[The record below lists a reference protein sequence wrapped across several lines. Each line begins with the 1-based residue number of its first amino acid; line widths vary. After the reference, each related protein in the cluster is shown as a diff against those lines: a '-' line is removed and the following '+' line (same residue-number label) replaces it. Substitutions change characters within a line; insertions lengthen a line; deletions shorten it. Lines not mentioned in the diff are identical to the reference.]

1 MKNAAA
7 PIERDTIPDSA
18 YLAVADAA
26 APIERDAI
34 PVLAY
39 LAVALVSGSIL
50 GYELF
55 IMRVFAIGGWSHFG
69 STVISIAMFGFGVFS
84 TALCIWKQ
92 FFAKTLSLWINLA
105 LLLLGP
111 AMLAVNS
118 LAQEI
123 PFNPI
128 FLVSDPS
135 QKFYLAGFFLLYFV
149 PFLLGAMFLGL
160 FFLMGQAHFGKAYFA
175 NMTGSGLGG
184 LALFA
189 SMYTFL
195 PEHLFLIPI
204 VLWLMGAVFWFVSQR
219 QARLIPLLAVSAALA
234 LLMGWQ
240 FSQITISPYKGV
252 SYARNFPDAKR
263 VYEAASPFGY
273 LEVYSS
279 SYFHFAPGLS
289 DTATLYLE
297 TMPENAY
304 LGMYIDGDG
313 PIGIMKNLTEDE
325 TEYVKF
331 LPLSMPYLLKPHPQ
345 VLVIQFG
352 GGISTNVALKL
363 GADKVTV
370 AEGNPMIID
379 AVKDKNFIAGF
390 TGNILENPKVR
401 LIRNDGRVYV
411 RGANESFDIID
422 LSLADSTGLSSP
434 GGSSIYEKFT
444 YARETFLACMRALG
458 KDGIFSITV
467 WNKEDP
473 PKSTMKLMTTLI
485 TAAQEAGSQ
494 DISRDFFMAHTYLS
508 TFTALYKK
516 GGFSDEEVQK
526 LIKNCKRMS
535 FEIVYAPG
543 QQPPEGD
550 LAKVFEAYRNIFFAP
565 QTDDSSE
572 SGVDMSM
579 GNLYRLVASR
589 LISGH
594 LAEVEA
600 GYVFNVEPLTNER
613 PYFAGYLKIPD
624 LPKFIDK
631 LEAISDEWGYLLLW
645 ATLLLSVL
653 FGFTLMLLPM
663 IFGWRAFFQRHRG
676 KFGVI
681 VYFLCLGLGYIF
693 VEIAMISKYIL
704 CLGNA
709 TVSVAILITG
719 MLLFS
724 GLGSYLSARLMPLA
738 ARSIVVICSLITA
751 LLVLYAVYLD
761 RILGLVGLW
770 PYGVKIVFCLLL
782 LFPVAF
788 LMGFPFALGMSTL
801 SRLKKEHFFVWA
813 WGINGSFSVVG
824 SVLVPIISVSLGIS
838 TVILVAA
845 VIYFTALP
853 AFFRLQA
860 PDS

>member
-1 MKNAAA
+1 MMNDTAA
-7 PIERDTIPDSA
+7 IERDSIPVSA
-18 YLAVADAA
+18 YLAVAF
-26 APIERDAI
+26 
-34 PVLAY
+34 L
-39 LAVALVSGSIL
+39 SGSIL
-50 GYELF
+50 AYELF

-92 FFAKTLSLWINLA
+92 FFARTLTFWINLA

-118 LAQEI
+118 LAQEV

-135 QKFYLAGFFLLYFV
+135 QKYYLANYFLLYFV

-175 NMTGSGLGG
+175 NMAGSGLGG
-184 LALFA
+184 MVLFA
-189 SMYTFL
+189 AMYVFL
-195 PEHLFLIPI
+195 PERLFLIPLI
-204 VLWLMGAVFWFVSQR
+204 LWVVGAVFWFVSQQR
-219 QARLIPLLAVSAALA
+219 ARLIPILVISAAFSLV
-234 LLMGWQ
+234 MGWQ

-263 VYEAASPFGY
+263 VYQAASPFGY

-289 DTATLYLE
+289 DAASLYLE
-297 TMPENAY
+297 KMPENAY

-313 PIGIMKNLTEDE
+313 PIGIMKDLPEDE

-331 LPLSMPYLLKPHPQ
+331 LPLSMPYLLKPHPE

-352 GGISTNVALKL
+352 GGISTAVALKL

-370 AEGNPMIID
+370 AEGNPMIVD
-379 AVKDKNFIAGF
+379 AVKDKGFIADF

-401 LIRNDGRVYV
+401 LITSDGRIYV
-411 RGANESFDIID
+411 KHAKETFDIID

-434 GGSSIYEKFT
+434 GGSSIYEKYT
-444 YARETFLACMRALG
+444 YTTETFLACMRALG
-458 KDGIFSITV
+458 NDGIFSVTV

-473 PKSTMKLMTTLI
+473 PKSTMKLMTTLV
-485 TAAQEAGSQ
+485 TAAQEADSK
-494 DISRDFFMAHTYLS
+494 DISRDFFIAHTYLS

-516 GGFSDEEVQK
+516 GGFSEEEVQK
-526 LIKNCKRMS
+526 LIGYCKRMS

-543 QQPPEGD
+543 QKPPEGD
-550 LAKVFEAYRNIFFAP
+550 LEKVFEAYRNIFFAP
-565 QTDDSSE
+565 QTDESSE
-572 SGVDMSM
+572 TGVDMSM

-589 LISGH
+589 LMSGH
-594 LAEVEA
+594 VQEVEA
-600 GYVFNVEPLTNER
+600 GYVFNSEPLTNER

-624 LPKFIDK
+624 LLKFIDR
-631 LEAISDEWGYLLLW
+631 LDAISDEWGYLLLW
-645 ATLLLSVL
+645 ATLSLSVL
-653 FGFTLMLLPM
+653 FGFILMLLPM
-663 IFGWRAFFQRHRG
+663 IFGWQAFFHRHRG
-676 KFGVI
+676 KLGVI
-681 VYFLCLGLGYIF
+681 IYFLCLGLGYIF

-709 TVSVAILITG
+709 TVSIAILITG

-724 GLGSYLSARLMPLA
+724 GLGSYLSARFMPM
-738 ARSIVVICSLITA
+738 ARPAIVVICSSITVM
-751 LLVLYAVYLD
+751 LVLYAVFLD
-761 RILGLVGLW
+761 YILGLVGLW
-770 PYGVKIVFCLLL
+770 PYGAKIVSCLIL
-782 LFPVAF
+782 LFPLAF

-813 WGINGSFSVVG
+813 WGINGSFSVAG

-845 VIYFTALP
+845 VIYFAALP
-853 AFFRLQA
+853 SFFHLQL

>member
-1 MKNAAA
+1 MTHTADPPK
-7 PIERDTIPDSA
+7 RDAISATA
-18 YLAVADAA
+18 YLAVAF
-26 APIERDAI
+26 
-34 PVLAY
+34 
-39 LAVALVSGSIL
+39 VSGSIL
-50 GYELF
+50 AYELF

-84 TALCIWKQ
+84 TALCIWKN
-92 FFAKTLSLWINLA
+92 FFAKTLIVWINLA

-118 LAQEI
+118 LAQGI

-135 QKFYLAGFFLLYFV
+135 QKYYLAYYFLLYFL

-175 NMTGSGLGG
+175 NMTGSGIGS

-189 SMYTFL
+189 GMYYFL
-195 PEHLFLIPI
+195 PESLYFIPLI
-204 VLWLMGAVFWFVSQR
+204 LWLAGALFWFISQR
-219 QARLIPLLAVSAALA
+219 QTGFIPALVLSAALS
-234 LLMGWQ
+234 LVMGWQ

-252 SYARNFPDAKR
+252 SYARNFPDSKR

-289 DTATLYLE
+289 DTASLYLQK
-297 TMPENAY
+297 MPENAY

-313 PIGIMKNLTEDE
+313 PIGIMKDLPEDE

-331 LPLSMPYLLKPHPQ
+331 LPLSMPYLLKSHPE
-345 VLVIQFG
+345 VLVVQFG
-352 GGISTNVALKL
+352 GGISTTVALKL

-379 AVKDKNFIAGF
+379 AVRDPHFIGNF
-390 TGNILENPKVR
+390 TGKILDNPKVT
-401 LIRNDGRVYV
+401 LIHSDGRIYV
-411 RGANESFDIID
+411 REAQKDFDIID
-422 LSLADSTGLSSP
+422 LSLADSTGLSMP
-434 GGSSIYEKFT
+434 GGSSIYEKYT
-444 YARETFLACMRALG
+444 YTQETFLACMHALS

-485 TAAQEAGSQ
+485 TAARESGAR
-494 DISRDFFMAHTYLS
+494 DISRNFFMAHTYLS
-508 TFTALYKK
+508 TFSVLYKK
-516 GGFSDEEVQK
+516 EGFSDEEVQK
-526 LIKNCKRMS
+526 LARYCKRMS
-535 FEIVYAPG
+535 FEIIYSPG

-550 LAKVFEAYRNIFFAP
+550 LDKVFEAYRNMYFAP
-565 QTDDSSE
+565 QLSE
-572 SGVDMSM
+572 SLGEGLDVSV
-579 GNLYRLVASR
+579 GTLYRLVASR
-589 LISGH
+589 LIAGDLH
-594 LAEVEA
+594 TVEE
-600 GYVFNVEPLTNER
+600 GYVFNDEPLTNER

-624 LPKFIDK
+624 IPRFLDN

-645 ATLLLSVL
+645 ATLFLSLILGFILMLMPML
-653 FGFTLMLLPM
+653 FG
-663 IFGWRAFFQRHRG
+663 WQVFFQRHRG
-676 KFGVI
+676 KLGVI
-681 VYFLCLGLGYIF
+681 VYFLCLGVGYIF

-704 CLGNA
+704 CLGNP
-709 TVSVAILITG
+709 TLSVTILVTG

-724 GLGSYLSARLMPLA
+724 GLGSYLSARFVPA
-738 ARSIVVICSLITA
+738 AKRAMIVTCSSLTL

-761 RILGLVGLW
+761 RILALVGLW
-770 PYGVKIVFCLLL
+770 PYGLKIAFCLLL
-782 LFPVAF
+782 LFPLAF
-788 LMGFPFALGMSTL
+788 LMGLPFAIGMSTL

-824 SVLVPIISVSLGIS
+824 SVLVPIVSVSLGIS
-838 TVILVAA
+838 TVILIAA
-845 VIYFTALP
+845 LIYFAALP
-853 AFFRLQA
+853 AFLHLQV
-860 PDS
+860 PDV

>member
-1 MKNAAA
+1 MTHSATA
-7 PIERDTIPDSA
+7 IERDHIPASA
-18 YLAVADAA
+18 YLAVAF
-26 APIERDAI
+26 I
-34 PVLAY
+34 
-39 LAVALVSGSIL
+39 SGSIL
-50 GYELF
+50 AYELF

-92 FFAKTLSLWINLA
+92 FFSKTLIFWINLA

-118 LAQEI
+118 LAQEV

-128 FLVSDPS
+128 FLVSDPD
-135 QKFYLAGFFLLYFV
+135 QNFYLATYFLLYFV

-175 NMTGSGLGG
+175 NMGGSGLGG
-184 LALFA
+184 MVLFA
-189 SMYTFL
+189 AMYVFL
-195 PEHLFLIPI
+195 PERLFLIPVI
-204 VLWLMGAVFWFVSQR
+204 LWVLGATFWFKSQ
-219 QARLIPLLAVSAALA
+219 QETRLIPVLALSAALS
-234 LLMGWQ
+234 LVLGWQ

-263 VYEAASPFGY
+263 LYEAASPFGY

-289 DTATLYLE
+289 DTAALYLE
-297 TMPENAY
+297 KMPENAY

-313 PIGIMKNLTEDE
+313 PIGIMKDLPEDE

-352 GGISTNVALKL
+352 GGISTAVALKL
-363 GADKVTV
+363 GADRVTV
-370 AEGNPMIID
+370 AEGNPMIIN
-379 AVKDKNFIAGF
+379 AVKDKGFIADF

-401 LIRNDGRVYV
+401 LIPNDGRIYV
-411 RGANESFDIID
+411 KDVKEPFDIID

-434 GGSSIYEKFT
+434 GGSSIYEKYT
-444 YARETFLACMRALG
+444 YTTETFLACMRALG

-485 TAAQEAGSQ
+485 TAARESGSQ
-494 DISRDFFMAHTYLS
+494 DVSREFFLAHTYLS

-516 GGFSDEEVQK
+516 GGFSEEEVHTLVK
-526 LIKNCKRMS
+526 YCKKMS
-535 FEIVYAPG
+535 FEIVYTPG
-543 QQPPEGD
+543 QSRPEGD
-550 LAKVFEAYRNIFFAP
+550 LDKVFEAYRNIYFAP
-565 QTDDSSE
+565 QTDESSE
-572 SGVDMSM
+572 TGVDMSM
-579 GNLYRLVASR
+579 GSLYRLVAASLVAGNLER
-589 LISGH
+589 
-594 LAEVEA
+594 VES
-600 GYVFNVEPLTNER
+600 GYVFNDEPLTNER

-631 LEAISDEWGYLLLW
+631 LEALSDEWGYLLLW
-645 ATLLLSVL
+645 ATLFLSVF

-663 IFGWRAFFQRHRG
+663 IFGWQVFFQRHRG
-676 KFGVI
+676 KLGVI

-693 VEIAMISKYIL
+693 VEIAMIGKYIL
-704 CLGNA
+704 CLGNP

-724 GLGSYLSARLMPLA
+724 GLGSYLSARFMPMAKRAILVVCS
-738 ARSIVVICSLITA
+738 SITV
-751 LLVLYAVYLD
+751 LLGFYAVYLD
-761 RILGLVGLW
+761 RLLGLVGLW
-770 PYGVKIVFCLLL
+770 PYGVKIIFCLFL
-782 LFPVAF
+782 LFPLAF

-824 SVLVPIISVSLGIS
+824 SVMVPIISVSLGIS
-838 TVILVAA
+838 AVILISA
-845 VIYFTALP
+845 VIYFIALP
-853 AFFRLQA
+853 SFFRLQL

>member
-1 MKNAAA
+1 MMVTADPK
-7 PIERDTIPDSA
+7 ERDVIPASA
-18 YLAVADAA
+18 YLAVAF
-26 APIERDAI
+26 
-34 PVLAY
+34 
-39 LAVALVSGSIL
+39 VSGSIL
-50 GYELF
+50 AYELF
-55 IMRVFAIGGWSHFG
+55 VMRVFAIGGWSHFG

-92 FFAKTLSLWINLA
+92 FFAKTPVCWINLA

-111 AMLAVNS
+111 AMLGVNS

-135 QKFYLAGFFLLYFV
+135 QKFYLAYYFLLYFI

-189 SMYTFL
+189 AMYFFL
-195 PEHLFLIPI
+195 PEKLFFIPI
-204 VLWLMGAVFWFVSQR
+204 VLWFMGALFWFVSQR
-219 QARLIPLLAVSAALA
+219 QAKLIPILVVSVILS
-234 LLMGWQ
+234 LIMGWQ
-240 FSQITISPYKGV
+240 YSQITISPYKGV
-252 SYARNFPDAKR
+252 SYAKNFPDSR
-263 VYEAASPFGY
+263 RIYEAASPFGY

-289 DTATLYLE
+289 DAATLYLE
-297 TMPENAY
+297 KMPENAY

-313 PIGIMKNLTEDE
+313 PIGIMKDLPEDE

-331 LPLSMPYLLKPHPQ
+331 LPLSMPYLLKPHPK

-370 AEGNPMIID
+370 AEGNPLIVD
-379 AVKDKNFIAGF
+379 AVKDQNYIAKF

-401 LIRNDGRVYV
+401 LITNDGRVYV
-411 RGANESFDIID
+411 REANETFDIID
-422 LSLADSTGLSSP
+422 LSLADSTGLSMP
-434 GGSSIYEKFT
+434 GGSSIHEKYT
-444 YARETFLACMRALG
+444 YDRETFRACMRALG
-458 KDGIFSITV
+458 KEGIFSITV

-473 PKSTMKLMTTLI
+473 PKSTMKLMTTLV
-485 TAAQEAGSQ
+485 TAALEAGSKN
-494 DISRDFFMAHTYLS
+494 ISRDLFIAHTYLS
-508 TFTALYKK
+508 TFTVLYKE

-526 LIKNCKRMS
+526 LNRYCKRMS

-550 LAKVFEAYRNIFFAP
+550 LDKVFEAYRNLYFAP
-565 QTDDSSE
+565 QKDESSE

-579 GNLYRLVASR
+579 GHLYRLVAAC
-589 LISGH
+589 LISGDVKK
-594 LAEVEA
+594 VEE
-600 GYVFNVEPLTNER
+600 GYVFNDEPLTNER

-624 LPKFIDK
+624 IPKFMDN

-645 ATLLLSVL
+645 ATLFLSVI
-653 FGFTLMLLPM
+653 FGFILMLLPM
-663 IFGWRAFFQRHRG
+663 IFGWRAFFHRHRG

-681 VYFLCLGLGYIF
+681 IYFLCLGIGYIF

-704 CLGNA
+704 CLGNT
-709 TVSVAILITG
+709 TVSVAILVMG

-724 GLGSYLSARLMPLA
+724 GLGSYLSARFLSMA
-738 ARSIVVICSLITA
+738 GRAMVVICLAITG
-751 LLVLYAVYLD
+751 LLLLYAAYLD

-770 PYGVKIVFCLLL
+770 PYEAKIVFCLIL

-788 LMGFPFALGMSTL
+788 MMGFPFAIGMSTL
-801 SRLKKEHFFVWA
+801 SSLKKEHFFVWA

-838 TVILVAA
+838 TVIIIAA
-845 VIYFTALP
+845 AIYLAALP
-853 AFFRLQA
+853 SFLYLQI

>member
-1 MKNAAA
+1 MMNATAT
-7 PIERDTIPDSA
+7 IERHSIPASA
-18 YLAVADAA
+18 YLAVAF
-26 APIERDAI
+26 
-34 PVLAY
+34 
-39 LAVALVSGSIL
+39 VSASIL
-50 GYELF
+50 AYELF

-84 TALCIWKQ
+84 TALCIWKH
-92 FFAKTLSLWINLA
+92 FFGRTLLFWINLA

-135 QKFYLAGFFLLYFV
+135 QKFYLAYFFLLYFV

-175 NMTGSGLGG
+175 NMAGSGLGG
-184 LALFA
+184 MALFA
-189 SMYTFL
+189 AMYLLL

-204 VLWLMGAVFWFVSQR
+204 ILWVIGAVCWFLSQR
-219 QARLIPLLAVSAALA
+219 QARLIPVLLFSAILS
-234 LLMGWQ
+234 LVVGWQ

-289 DTATLYLE
+289 DAATLYLE
-297 TMPENAY
+297 KMPEDAY

-313 PIGIMKNLTEDE
+313 PIGIMKDLPEDE

-331 LPLSMPYLLKPHPQ
+331 LPLSMPYLLKPHPE

-352 GGISTNVALKL
+352 GGISTAVALKL

-370 AEGNPMIID
+370 AEGNPMIIG
-379 AVKDKNFIAGF
+379 AVKDKGYIAAF

-401 LIRNDGRVYV
+401 LITNDGRIYV
-411 RGANESFDIID
+411 KDPRETFDIID

-434 GGSSIYEKFT
+434 GGSSIHEKYT
-444 YARETFLACMRALG
+444 YTTETFLACMRALG

-473 PKSTMKLMTTLI
+473 PKSTMKLMTTLV
-485 TAAQEAGSQ
+485 TAAQEAGSK

-526 LIKNCKRMS
+526 LTRYCKRMS
-535 FEIVYAPG
+535 FELVYAPG
-543 QQPPEGD
+543 QKPPEGD
-550 LAKVFEAYRNIFFAP
+550 LEKVFEAYRNIYFAP
-565 QTDDSSE
+565 QTDESSE

-579 GNLYRLVASR
+579 GNLYRLVASS

-594 LAEVEA
+594 VREVEA
-600 GYVFNVEPLTNER
+600 GYVFNDEPLTNER

-624 LPKFIDK
+624 IPKFIDK
-631 LEAISDEWGYLLLW
+631 LDAISDEWGYLLLW
-645 ATLLLSVL
+645 ATLLLSVF
-653 FGFTLMLLPM
+653 FGFILLLLPM
-663 IFGWRAFFQRHRG
+663 IFGWQVFFQRHRG
-676 KFGVI
+676 KLGVI

-724 GLGSYLSARLMPLA
+724 GLGSYLSARFMPMA
-738 ARSIVVICSLITA
+738 GRAIVVICGSITA
-751 LLVLYAVYLD
+751 LLVFYAVYLD

-770 PYGVKIVFCLLL
+770 PYGTKIFFCLTL
-782 LFPVAF
+782 LFPLAF

-824 SVLVPIISVSLGIS
+824 SVLVPIVSVSLGIS
-838 TVILVAA
+838 TVILIAA
-845 VIYFTALP
+845 VIYFMALP
-853 AFFRLQA
+853 SFFRLQL
-860 PDS
+860 PDV